1 MMKLKSRLNANT
13 ETEIV
18 SNIKDYFISREYC
31 CRDKNSI
38 VYSPRGHRIE
48 KLTKTYKTNDKLRQ
62 NNAFIHRDVGPRHF
76 LLRNVN
82 TLDEQVQYRKFCL

>member
-1 MMKLKSRLNANT
+1 MQT
-13 ETEIV
+13 ETETETETV

-38 VYSPRGHRIE
+38 VYSPRGHRME
-48 KLTKTYKTNDKLRQ
+48 KLTKRRVKQMINCLKILHQ
-62 NNAFIHRDVGPRHF
+62 IGLIHRDLGPRHF

-82 TLDEQVQYRKFCL
+82 TLDEQVYEVFCL